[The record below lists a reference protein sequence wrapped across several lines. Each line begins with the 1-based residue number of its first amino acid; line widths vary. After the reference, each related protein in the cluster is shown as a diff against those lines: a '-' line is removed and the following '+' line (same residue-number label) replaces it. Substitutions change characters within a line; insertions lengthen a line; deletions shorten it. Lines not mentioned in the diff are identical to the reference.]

1 MKTKSQ
7 EEKKLLCVL
16 FKVISKLQ
24 NPNIICD
31 RKGTIL
37 FANDSYKTQTDKYYD
52 RRRFWTMFPT
62 SKAAPVYFKDAVA
75 QGIETRSEI
84 STRDKTFIIR
94 VIPISDILIDEILY
108 MITFENITLSVN
120 LNLQLKQD
128 KLLLQKSFMDSILAF
143 SSFVDSRDPYTF
155 GHQQRV
161 AALAM
166 NIASRAKI
174 TDLKLLSAIYYGALM
189 HDIGKIA
196 IPMEYL
202 VTPRRLSEHE
212 FEIIKTHVGVG
223 NKIIEH
229 MEFPWDIKS
238 VVYQHHE
245 RLDGSGYPNG
255 LKGKE
260 ITIPARI
267 VAIADVYEAMTTD
280 RPYRKSIDEPVVFEY
295 LTANKGTL
303 FDGEFVDCFFQCA
316 SELKNVYETNV
327 KFRPFDFINMEE

>member
-7 EEKKLLCVL
+7 EEKKLLLVMC
-16 FKVISKLQ
+16 KIISKLQ
-24 NPNIICD
+24 SPNIICD
-31 RKGTIL
+31 RNGTIL
-37 FANDSYKTQTDKYYD
+37 FANDSYRAQTDKYHD
-52 RRRFWTMFPT
+52 RRRFWRIFPV
-62 SKAAPVYFKDAVA
+62 SKTIPGYFKEAVE
-75 QGIETRSEI
+75 QGVETRCEM
-84 STRDKTFIIR
+84 STHDMTFIIR
-94 VIPISDILIDEILY
+94 VVPISDIFVDEIIY
-108 MITFENITLSVN
+108 MIHFEDITPNVK

-128 KLLLQKSFMDSILAF
+128 KRLLQKSFMDSILAF
-143 SSFVDSRDPYTF
+143 SDFVDSRDPYTS

-166 NIASRAKI
+166 NIASRANI
-174 TDLKLLSAIYYGALM
+174 TDLKLLSAIYYGGLM

-202 VTPRRLSEHE
+202 VTPRRLSENE
-212 FEIIKTHVGVG
+212 FEIIKTHVAIG

-229 MEFPWDIKS
+229 MDFPWDIKS

-255 LKGKE
+255 LKAKE

-280 RPYRKSIDEPVVFEY
+280 RPYRKLIDQETVFSY
-295 LTANKGTL
+295 LKENRGTL
-303 FDGEFVDCFFQCA
+303 FDAWFVDCFFQCA
-316 SELKNVYETNV
+316 SELKNVYELNV
-327 KFRPFDFINMEE
+327 EFRPYDFYHLPE